1 MNNKIS
7 GVKLFKNSEE
17 KTLKQAEAGFS
28 VYSEGVLEL
37 RKIVDKPEEYYVEG
51 DQISFDIVLK
61 NIGDKVITD
70 FKLKDDMD
78 MLGTTPYFFHGTA
91 LNEMLAKKT
100 AKYMKKYYPNTVIT
114 CFKGKFHCE
123 NALFNPE
130 IMIAELDKIFD
141 K

>member
-70 FKLKDDMD
+70 FKLKDDLEEFVQPFGD
-78 MLGTTPYFFHGTA
+78 NFKVTA
-91 LNEMLAKKT
+91 SQGQIVSYAKPIIIEGITLA
-100 AKYMKKYYPNTVIT
+100 AGEVMTVKIT
-114 CFKGKFHCE
+114 G
-123 NALFNPE
+123 
-130 IMIAELDKIFD
+130 IIA
-141 K
+141 